1 MLKPTRQALV
11 YMHSLGIVHRDL
23 KFENLLLANET
34 TALAA
39 AHIKICDFGCAA
51 WTRPDARALDVSL
64 AGDGLLRDL
73 CGSPGYIAPEVIAAA
88 AGGGAYGLQADVWSI
103 GVVLYILLR
112 WGQPA
117 ETSTQLERPR
127 VAR

>member
-1 MLKPTRQALV
+1 
-11 YMHSLGIVHRDL
+11 MHALGIVHRDL

-103 GVVLYILLR
+103 GVVFPQAFATRPCGLR
-112 WGQPA
+112 EQRGVPPFGPGSSA
-117 ETSTQLERPR
+117 
-127 VAR
+127 

>member
-1 MLKPTRQALV
+1 MHMHVHVVEEVGGPLTTRKLWPR
-11 YMHSLGIVHRDL
+11 SSRP
-23 KFENLLLANET
+23 
-34 TALAA
+34 ALAA

-112 WGQPA
+112 WGQLA